1 LKGCNGTAE
10 RASLLIELLQHGP
23 LVGNGWELFPAV
35 FFFTSNG
42 KRKAA
47 ASEGS
52 PLANRAASGAPTT
65 KAGHVMTSKPEPVT
79 GRIE

>member
-35 FFFTSNG
+35 FFFHFQWQKKSRFDN
-42 KRKAA
+42 
-47 ASEGS
+47 E
-52 PLANRAASGAPTT
+52 
-65 KAGHVMTSKPEPVT
+65 
-79 GRIE
+79 